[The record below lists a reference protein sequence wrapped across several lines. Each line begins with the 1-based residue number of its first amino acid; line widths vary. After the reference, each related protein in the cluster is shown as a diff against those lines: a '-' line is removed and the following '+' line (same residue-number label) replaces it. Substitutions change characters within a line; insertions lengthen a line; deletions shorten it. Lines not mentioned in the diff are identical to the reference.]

1 VDPQR
6 GDVWDSPIR
15 DAADIAMERILD
27 RRTVEPIGGYTAL
40 ELSLQKCLQNDIMQN
55 HADYA
60 GLGPGKSKGEAGSNI
75 ASRIWTKNQCHNYNR
90 SDVFRGSTFTV
101 EW

>member
-1 VDPQR
+1 
-6 GDVWDSPIR
+6 
-15 DAADIAMERILD
+15 MD
-27 RRTVEPIGGYTAL
+27 RKTIEPIAGYSEM

-75 ASRIWTKNQCHNYNR
+75 ASRIWNKNNCHSYNR
-90 SDVFRGSTFTV
+90 SEAFRGSTFTI